1 MNTLTTSSAQKEETP
16 TIPLDKK
23 SVQELTP
30 CSTMQNGWVEIFRM
44 TPVEIKKYSREMMVE
59 KVTSGS
65 GSSYNSNRWTLLAV
79 YVNIQSGGMTL
90 LLGKEK

>member
-1 MNTLTTSSAQKEETP
+1 
-16 TIPLDKK
+16 
-23 SVQELTP
+23 
-30 CSTMQNGWVEIFRM
+30 MQNGWVEIFRM